1 MAKIS
6 LKWQSVPIIKIDV
19 KTWNTTI
26 DKLREVYGPQTPPRA
41 NCKFRTTWYDTTWWI
56 GSDNILNYVDPTT
69 FELKRV
75 VCADNLNGQHSLDY

>member
-26 DKLREVYGPQTPPRA
+26 DNLREVYGPQTPPRA
-41 NCKFRTTWYDTTWWI
+41 NYKFRTTWYDTT
-56 GSDNILNYVDPTT
+56 
-69 FELKRV
+69 
-75 VCADNLNGQHSLDY
+75 

>member
-41 NCKFRTTWYDTTWWI
+41 NYKFRTTWYDTTWWI
-56 GSDNILNYVDPTT
+56 GSDNILNYLDPTT

-75 VCADNLNGQHSLDY
+75 ICADNLNGQHSLDY